1 MKARQNI
8 IEVKTT
14 ARSTK
19 VRDNKNMPN
28 QEYWEQH
35 YQEQNT
41 RWDIGQAAP
50 PFVSL
55 LSCNKAPTP
64 GRIAVLGC
72 GRGYDAV
79 LFAKHGFEVIG
90 FDFAISAIVE
100 ATELARVTNCD
111 IKFLQRDIFDLPKEF
126 TGYFDYIL
134 EHTCFCAIDIERRLS
149 YVQVAS
155 SILKSQGQLIGLF
168 FTHNRPGGPPFGATP
183 EEIRQYFE
191 ADFKIHYLNSVA
203 NSVPSR
209 QGEEHLGLFSL
220 R

>member
-1 MKARQNI
+1 
-8 IEVKTT
+8 
-14 ARSTK
+14 
-19 VRDNKNMPN
+19 MPN
-28 QEYWEQH
+28 QEYWEQK

-50 PFVSL
+50 AFVSL
-55 LSCNKAPTP
+55 LSSNKAPTP

-90 FDFAISAIVE
+90 FDFATGAIVE
-100 ATELARVTNCD
+100 AERIARSANCD
-111 IKFLQRDIFDLPKEF
+111 IKFLQCDIFDLPAYF

-155 SILKSQGQLIGLF
+155 SILKPQGQLIGLF
-168 FTHNRPGGPPFGATP
+168 FTHNRPGGPPYGATP
-183 EEIRQYFE
+183 EEIKQYFQ
-191 ADFKIHYLNSVA
+191 ADFKVDSLIPVV

-209 QGEEHLGLFSL
+209 TGEEHLGLFTVG
-220 R
+220 